1 MRISTENKQ
10 AVYESVMNALS
21 KTVKGVLDKKV
32 NESKEIE
39 NVYYAKTSNGKYVIY
54 LTQHFPDEYD
64 EYDEY
69 DGDYVE
75 HDKNGKLYIAVCAR
89 ALESYARK
97 FDKHKEGFDIN
108 PKGDFKINGEHA
120 DDLFYTTRHYERRI
134 ISNKNSSVT
143 EKYHTYER
151 EFRKMFDDYIR
162 KYSIKT
168 YDEFITNLDKDGS
181 PLRKVFDEVKVE
193 QKQKTINNI
202 PTDAFAE
209 KIDDFD
215 KKEYIKYRKDLT
227 YEYGN
232 LLSSVD
238 KLVDSN
244 SKVYAIMYL
253 NYINGYY
260 QNLIERLM
268 PLNPLKAIKI
278 LNQMVKVTQKYII
291 DDANFGQK

>member
-1 MRISTENKQ
+1 
-10 AVYESVMNALS
+10 
-21 KTVKGVLDKKV
+21 
-32 NESKEIE
+32 
-39 NVYYAKTSNGKYVIY
+39 
-54 LTQHFPDEYD
+54 
-64 EYDEY
+64 
-69 DGDYVE
+69 
-75 HDKNGKLYIAVCAR
+75 
-89 ALESYARK
+89 
-97 FDKHKEGFDIN
+97 
-108 PKGDFKINGEHA
+108 
-120 DDLFYTTRHYERRI
+120 
-134 ISNKNSSVT
+134 
-143 EKYHTYER
+143 
-151 EFRKMFDDYIR
+151 MFDDYIR

-193 QKQKTINNI
+193 QKQKTINDI
-202 PTDAFAE
+202 PTDAFYE

-238 KLVDSN
+238 NLVDSN

-253 NYINGYY
+253 KYINGYY